1 MNLIM
6 VRSLFLF
13 HVLIAAFP
21 IAQDSSQTF
30 GDLMIQHNE
39 LQEQTMMEGL
49 EMQKAQAFW
58 NTLELM
64 SKKTIH
70 VSI

>member
-1 MNLIM
+1 MNLIK

-49 EMQKAQAFW
+49 EMQKAQAF
-58 NTLELM
+58 
-64 SKKTIH
+64 
-70 VSI
+70 